1 MRTSKE
7 MADEVW
13 RRVDAAERSDAV
25 KRSRIYSILAVA
37 ACLAVVV
44 ALSIAVP
51 SFPAEETAAVNTSGT
66 ATLFSGGAVG
76 GYVLVGVIAFM
87 LGAFAAILCMKIRR
101 KK

>member
-13 RRVDAAERSDAV
+13 RRIDAAERSEAA
-25 KRSRIYSILAVA
+25 KKSRIYSILAVA
-37 ACLAVVV
+37 ACLAVVIG
-44 ALSIAVP
+44 LSIAMP
-51 SFPAEETAAVNTSGT
+51 SFPAEETAVVGTPNT

-76 GYVLVGVIAFM
+76 GNVLVGVIAFM
-87 LGAFAAILCMKIRR
+87 LGAFAAIFCMKIRR

>member
-7 MADEVW
+7 MADEAW
-13 RRVDAAERSDAV
+13 RRIDAAERSNEV

-37 ACLAVVV
+37 VCLAVVIT
-44 ALSIAVP
+44 LSIAVP
-51 SFPAEETAAVNTSGT
+51 SFPVEETAAMNNSDT

-87 LGAFAAILCMKIRR
+87 LGVFAALFCVKTRR
-101 KK
+101 NK